1 MKYVM
6 KKNVMVL
13 LLLIYPVICFA
24 QDDIKLGL
32 YLRGKAGE
40 ISMIPP
46 SAFADGKNNLD
57 LIGWEKPSISLSL
70 RSTESKTVTD
80 NQRPEF
86 FFFFIDETKDR
97 MLNAKEVGMMIR
109 NYPFIY
115 GITPNDF
122 ILVRLFRTNKNRAL
136 RLEKEKVLSGSRYR
150 AFNVDTIP
158 FTAIPMQNNAFKVI
172 VDSDIPYGEYGFLY
186 KGDVPYERIIYDFC
200 INRK

>member
-1 MKYVM
+1 MSKHEICNE
-6 KKNVMVL
+6 KNVMVL

-86 FFFFIDETKDR
+86 FFF
-97 MLNAKEVGMMIR
+97 L
-109 NYPFIY
+109 
-115 GITPNDF
+115 
-122 ILVRLFRTNKNRAL
+122 
-136 RLEKEKVLSGSRYR
+136 
-150 AFNVDTIP
+150 
-158 FTAIPMQNNAFKVI
+158 
-172 VDSDIPYGEYGFLY
+172 
-186 KGDVPYERIIYDFC
+186 
-200 INRK
+200 